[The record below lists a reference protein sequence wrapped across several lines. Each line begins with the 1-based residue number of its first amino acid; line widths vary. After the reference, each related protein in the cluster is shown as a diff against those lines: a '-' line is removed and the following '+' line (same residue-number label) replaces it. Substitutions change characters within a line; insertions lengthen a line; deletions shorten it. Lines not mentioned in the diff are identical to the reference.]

1 MKRKILSL
9 TAMVLTTITGNA
21 QNHTFKS
28 LTVEAYEQ
36 AIADTTVIRLD
47 VRTSEEFAAGH
58 IDRAINID
66 VLNPD
71 FEQRATSTLPLS
83 KTIAINCRSGKRSK
97 RAAQILVRHGYCVIE
112 LDSGFLGWVAAGKK
126 IMR

>member
-1 MKRKILSL
+1 
-9 TAMVLTTITGNA
+9 MVLTTITGNA

>member
-1 MKRKILSL
+1 M
-9 TAMVLTTITGNA
+9 
-21 QNHTFKS
+21 
-28 LTVEAYEQ
+28 
-36 AIADTTVIRLD
+36 
-47 VRTSEEFAAGH
+47 RTSEEFAAGH

>member
-47 VRTSEEFAAGH
+47 VRTSE
-58 IDRAINID
+58 D
-66 VLNPD
+66 V
-71 FEQRATSTLPLS
+71 
-83 KTIAINCRSGKRSK
+83 CRRSY
-97 RAAQILVRHGYCVIE
+97 RPRHQHRCSQPR
-112 LDSGFLGWVAAGKK
+112 L
-126 IMR
+126 

>member
-9 TAMVLTTITGNA
+9 AAMVLTTITGNA
-21 QNHTFKS
+21 QSQSFKS

-58 IDRAINID
+58 IDRAINI
-66 VLNPD
+66 
-71 FEQRATSTLPLS
+71 STL
-83 KTIAINCRSGKRSK
+83 R
-97 RAAQILVRHGYCVIE
+97 
-112 LDSGFLGWVAAGKK
+112 
-126 IMR
+126 

>member
-1 MKRKILSL
+1 MFEPYEQVSE
-9 TAMVLTTITGNA
+9 A
-21 QNHTFKS
+21 QARLPGAAF
-28 LTVEAYEQ
+28 EQ

-58 IDRAINID
+58 IDHAINID
-66 VLNPD
+66 VLKPD

-97 RAAQILVRHGYCVIE
+97 RAAQILVRHGYRVIE
-112 LDSGFLGWVAAGKK
+112 LDSGYLGWVAAGKK
-126 IMR
+126 IVFENCNL